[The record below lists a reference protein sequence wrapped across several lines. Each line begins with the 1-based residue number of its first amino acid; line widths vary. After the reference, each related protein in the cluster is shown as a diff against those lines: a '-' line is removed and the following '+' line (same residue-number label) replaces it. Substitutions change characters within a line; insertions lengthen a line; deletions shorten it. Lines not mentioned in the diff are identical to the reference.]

1 MKKNARRDQKRHE
14 QDQSREQ
21 ECHSVTC
28 LAHDKNKKAAGEG
41 RGRTLLPNFFIV
53 GAPKAGTTSLYHYL
67 DQHPQVFMSPVKEP
81 CYFASEV
88 RRENFAPE
96 FRKDDSLDPAGLR
109 AYLHGPRLEKR
120 FSGLTTTRKD
130 YCRLF
135 EGVKDEI
142 AIGEASVCYLWS
154 PTAARNI
161 AACIPKARIVAVL
174 RHPAERAWSQYLHG
188 VANGHVNVSF
198 RQHIDACLMASGK
211 EFSPEHPFLEFGM
224 YYEQVR
230 TYLEVFPRENLRI
243 YFYDDGLR
251 AILADLFRFLNI
263 DPSFEIDF
271 SRKYLESSAAGSPT
285 VLYRVLAKYH
295 IPQTLRKLAP
305 GPVRPLF
312 RKLAF
317 RRRTVAL
324 MNAEDRRFLCAHY
337 REDVTQ
343 LSLLLDRDLSSW
355 LV

>member
-1 MKKNARRDQKRHE
+1 M
-14 QDQSREQ
+14 
-21 ECHSVTC
+21 
-28 LAHDKNKKAAGEG
+28 
-41 RGRTLLPNFFIV
+41 LPNFFIV

-67 DQHPQVFMSPVKEP
+67 DQHPRIFMSTVKEP

-96 FRKDDSLDPAGLR
+96 YRKDDSLDPVDLK
-109 AYLHGPRLEKR
+109 AYLRGPRREKR
-120 FSGLTTTRKD
+120 FSGLTTTLED
-130 YCRLF
+130 YSRLF

-188 VANGHVNVSF
+188 VANGHVRVSF
-198 RQHIDACLMASGK
+198 RQHIDACLMSQGK
-211 EFSPEHPFLEFGM
+211 EFSPQHPFLEFGR

-230 TYLEVFPRENLRI
+230 TYLAVFPPDNLRI
-243 YFYDDGLR
+243 YFYDDGLT
-251 AILADLFRFLNI
+251 AILADLFRFLSV
-263 DPSFEIDF
+263 DPSFEIDI
-271 SRKYLESSAAGSPT
+271 SRKYLEAAAAGSPT
-285 VLYRVLAKYH
+285 ALYRALAKYR
-295 IPQTLRKLAP
+295 IPQALRKLVP
-305 GPVRPLF
+305 GQIRPLF

-317 RRRTVAL
+317 RSRTVAP
-324 MNAEDRRFLCAHY
+324 MNAEDRRFLCGHY

-343 LSLLLDRDLSSW
+343 LSLLLDRDLRSW